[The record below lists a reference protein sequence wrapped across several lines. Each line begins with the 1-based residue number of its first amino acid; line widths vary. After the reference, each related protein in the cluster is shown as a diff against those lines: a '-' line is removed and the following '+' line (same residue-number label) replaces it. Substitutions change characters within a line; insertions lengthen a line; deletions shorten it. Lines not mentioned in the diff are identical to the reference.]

1 MSVVTG
7 TECTIFVG
15 KWLGWTKKGGG
26 IWGISWKLVGICQDG
41 EGALAS
47 ERQHEQKRE
56 TLTILNSWGISEC
69 GSQWLERE

>member
-1 MSVVTG
+1 M
-7 TECTIFVG
+7 
-15 KWLGWTKKGGG
+15 
-26 IWGISWKLVGICQDG
+26 SWKLVGICQDG

-69 GSQWLERE
+69 GSQ